1 MNKLNVDQPRKKAEA
16 EVRDYLSSE
25 RKSKAR
31 APEKVVVHI
40 KSDLN
45 TKCKS
50 KATPLKSI
58 KKNLD
63 LNRTVSEN
71 LKLKLSGIAAV
82 GDR

>member
-1 MNKLNVDQPRKKAEA
+1 VQKSIAHTYSSIHQLNKLNVDQPRKKAEA
-16 EVRDYLSSE
+16 EKRDYLSSE

-58 KKNLD
+58 KKKS
-63 LNRTVSEN
+63 RPES
-71 LKLKLSGIAAV
+71 
-82 GDR
+82 DR